1 MGLRE
6 KLIATALAEIEEN
19 GSGAVS
25 LRGFA
30 RKAGVSEA
38 APYRHFASKGE
49 LLGAVAAEGFRMIRK
64 ELEPLLASPA
74 PTKADTFAV
83 FRAFADGHAILY
95 DLMHRL
101 DPGESTP
108 VTDHLVEAL
117 AAFEVLVGIVARTLP
132 IGDQKEAARTAF
144 AWWSEF
150 HGRVIIS
157 RAGLVPPELQGVV

>member
-1 MGLRE
+1 MDLRE
-6 KLIATALAEIEEN
+6 RLIVTALAEIGEK

-38 APYRHFASKGE
+38 APYRHFRSRGE
-49 LLGAVAAEGFRMIRK
+49 LLGEVAAEGFRMLRK
-64 ELEPLLASPA
+64 ALEPLLASTVV
-74 PTKADTFAV
+74 TKNDTFGS
-83 FRAFADGHAILY
+83 FRAFAEVNAILY

-108 VTDHLVEAL
+108 VTDHLIEAL
-117 AAFEVLVGIVARTLP
+117 AAFEVLAQIVARTLST
-132 IGDQKEAARTAF
+132 GDKAEAARIAF

-150 HGRVIIS
+150 HGLVMIKRV
-157 RAGLVPPELQGVV
+157 GLVPPQLMGTV

>member
-1 MGLRE
+1 MDLRE
-6 KLIATALAEIEEN
+6 RLIVTALAEIEEK

-38 APYRHFASKGE
+38 APYRHFRSRGE
-49 LLGAVAAEGFRMIRK
+49 LLGAVAAEGFRMLRK
-64 ELEPLLASPA
+64 ALEPLLASTVV
-74 PTKADTFAV
+74 TKNDAFES
-83 FRAFADGHAILY
+83 FRAFAEVNAILY

-108 VTDHLVEAL
+108 VTDHLIEAL
-117 AAFEVLVGIVARTLP
+117 AAFEVLARIVARTLST
-132 IGDQKEAARTAF
+132 GDKAEAARIAF

-150 HGRVIIS
+150 HGHVMIK
-157 RAGLVPPELQGVV
+157 RAGLVPPQLMGTV